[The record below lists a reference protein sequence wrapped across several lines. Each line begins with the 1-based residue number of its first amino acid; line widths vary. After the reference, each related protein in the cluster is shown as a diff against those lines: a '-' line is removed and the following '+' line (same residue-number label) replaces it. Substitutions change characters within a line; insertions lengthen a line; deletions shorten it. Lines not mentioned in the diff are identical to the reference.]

1 MEQLMDGLRLVQFRE
16 PPAYLEAIK
25 SYDDSFMAYSTCSIQ
40 DLVKQMSEDQSS
52 TVSFYLLAV
61 YRGDDLL

>member
-1 MEQLMDGLRLVQFRE
+1 MDSLRLVEFAE
-16 PPAYLEAIK
+16 PQAYLKAIQ